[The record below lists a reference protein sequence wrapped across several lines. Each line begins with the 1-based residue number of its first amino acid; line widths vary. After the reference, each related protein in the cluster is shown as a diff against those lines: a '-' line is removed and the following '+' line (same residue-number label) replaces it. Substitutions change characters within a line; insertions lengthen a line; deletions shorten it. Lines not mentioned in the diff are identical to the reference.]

1 MTPVTRNNRI
11 GQVLLP
17 SEDITQAAVRMFNVA
32 PPDERQSVVYEFRRL
47 YFICRH
53 QNDLEA
59 HAELYAQAIRDL
71 GAEVRFNTV
80 EEVQSFN
87 RGQR

>member
-1 MTPVTRNNRI
+1 MTSTARNS
-11 GQVLLP
+11 GLGEVLLP
-17 SEDITQAAVRMFNVA
+17 SADITQAAVRMFNVA
-32 PPDERQSVVYEFRRL
+32 PPNERQSVVYEFRRL

-59 HAELYAQAIRDL
+59 HAELYAQAIHDL

-80 EEVQSFN
+80 EEVQAFN
-87 RGQR
+87 KGQQ